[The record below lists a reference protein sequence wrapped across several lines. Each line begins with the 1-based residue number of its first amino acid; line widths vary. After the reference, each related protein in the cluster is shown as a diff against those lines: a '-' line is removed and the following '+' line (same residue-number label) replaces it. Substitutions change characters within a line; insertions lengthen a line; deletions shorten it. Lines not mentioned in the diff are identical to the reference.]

1 MYIYIKKIL
10 FTDVVILAKMYGK
23 HIDSK
28 SGLHQ
33 IQLILNS
40 VKMTGLW
47 KKSNTPSH
55 KAAKSM
61 VIWK

>member
-10 FTDVVILAKMYGK
+10 FTDVVILAKMYEK

-40 VKMTGLW
+40 VKITGL
-47 KKSNTPSH
+47 
-55 KAAKSM
+55 
-61 VIWK
+61 